1 MSGHRQQALSA
12 ADPDYSQHLGGRFEP
27 HTVALLETM
36 ADQGASVLDI
46 GANIGITAIALSQ
59 LCPDGVVVAI
69 EPVPAALTLLELNI
83 ARSMHTNITAHNFA
97 LGNSEGDV
105 VMQGNPTIFPAR
117 SWRTNTPF
125 MTEATSARS

>member
-12 ADPDYSQHLGGRFEP
+12 ADPDYSQHLGERFEP

-83 ARSMHTNITAHNFA
+83 CA
-97 LGNSEGDV
+97 LHAY
-105 VMQGNPTIFPAR
+105 QHH
-117 SWRTNTPF
+117 
-125 MTEATSARS
+125 SA